1 MSGIC
6 HWFAVIHWGKI
17 ADWAVAMGTLALAGA
32 TFWVARAAVKT
43 LEETRRLVDETHNL
57 VMSNNKIIESEERH
71 HQENLRPICI
81 FELDPDPIGSIVTI
95 LQQSGSRIKGCIV
108 NKGRGVAVE
117 GEVYLVLPAPQAY
130 LAIRFQAVGHNEF
143 WYKMSYYDHSQNS
156 TKTEYFIIPLLWCNE
171 ECARKVL
178 EAFVNRDIVIFIRY
192 TDIFGNFF
200 ITEQKMRKDTGQFDI
215 TLREGG
221 SVPLDGLSCVN
232 NPKNST

>member
-95 LQQSGSRIKGCIV
+95 LQQSGSRIKAHGQNGI
-108 NKGRGVAVE
+108 GTQGL
-117 GEVYLVLPAPQAY
+117 GLVGQLRQGFIPR
-130 LAIRFQAVGHNEF
+130 LG
-143 WYKMSYYDHSQNS
+143 DHLQ
-156 TKTEYFIIPLLWCNE
+156 
-171 ECARKVL
+171 
-178 EAFVNRDIVIFIRY
+178 
-192 TDIFGNFF
+192 
-200 ITEQKMRKDTGQFDI
+200 
-215 TLREGG
+215 
-221 SVPLDGLSCVN
+221 VP
-232 NPKNST
+232 